1 MSEQSISEGLEASVR
16 DSSLQDTTA
25 ALAEVAL
32 DAVIQ
37 DGVLQDLPI
46 IGSLLGI
53 GRAALTIRDRV
64 FINKLRHL
72 LSEIVEVPA
81 EKRQEMIDEIN
92 RSEEFSIKVGEKLI
106 YIVDRCED
114 HQASSVVGK
123 LFKAFLEGKLQ
134 YSDFLRLTSVVDRL
148 HFDDLMVF
156 AHSDWEH
163 CAAEEATPFLG
174 SGLVEM
180 NQLDI
185 RVEDQWDWKA
195 SNKYNVEGD
204 HVTVSVTVLGRE
216 LRGVLGNKKK

>member
-1 MSEQSISEGLEASVR
+1 MR
-16 DSSLQDTTA
+16 DSSLQNTTA

-72 LSEIVEVPA
+72 LNEVVEVPA
-81 EKRQEMIDEIN
+81 EQRQEMIDEIN
-92 RSEEFSIKVGEKLI
+92 QSEEFSIKVGEKLI

-114 HQASSVVGK
+114 HQASSVVGR
-123 LFKAFLEGKLQ
+123 LFKAFLEGSLL

-148 HFDDLMVF
+148 HFDDLMTF
-156 AHSDWEH
+156 AHSEWEH
-163 CAAEEATPFLG
+163 CGAEEATPYLG
-174 SGLVEM
+174 SGLVEL

-185 RVEDQWDWKA
+185 RIEDQWDWKA
-195 SNKYNVEGD
+195 SSKYIVEGGQ
-204 HVTVSVTVLGRE
+204 VTASLTMLGRE
-216 LRGVLGNKKK
+216 LRGVLGKKKK